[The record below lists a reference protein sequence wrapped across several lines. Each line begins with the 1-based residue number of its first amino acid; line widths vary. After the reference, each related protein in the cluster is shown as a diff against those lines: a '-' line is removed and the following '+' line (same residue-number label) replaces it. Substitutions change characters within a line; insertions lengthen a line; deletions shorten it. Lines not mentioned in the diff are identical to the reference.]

1 MLMSNMICL
10 TETWLRS
17 DIDKESFNLPGY
29 DLHLNSFGEGKGILT
44 YSKNCLISEKVDIK
58 KKNVQITKMCTDKVD
73 VISIYRSQGA
83 DQTDL
88 ILDLKNLLNT
98 GKTTIICGDFNLCF
112 VKQRTNKIIR
122 MLEDLGFQ
130 QLVSEASHLKGG
142 HLDHVYSNHDPN
154 KFENEI
160 LMYSPYYTSMD
171 HDAICL
177 TLRQVVGKNEDRY
190 IYEFS
195 FSGVKLVLYFPGT
208 TYKKR

>member
-1 MLMSNMICL
+1 
-10 TETWLRS
+10 
-17 DIDKESFNLPGY
+17 
-29 DLHLNSFGEGKGILT
+29 
-44 YSKNCLISEKVDIK
+44 
-58 KKNVQITKMCTDKVD
+58 
-73 VISIYRSQGA
+73 
-83 DQTDL
+83 
-88 ILDLKNLLNT
+88 
-98 GKTTIICGDFNLCF
+98 
-112 VKQRTNKIIR
+112 

-195 FSGVKLVLYFPGT
+195 FSGVKLLYFPGP
-208 TYKKR
+208 TYKKRQSRMIMLQFEFSLSPLKINKKVSARHCFLKGVC